1 MINHSLTFVL
11 LRLAIGMSMFCHGFV
26 RVFKLPKFS
35 AWMVEK
41 FANSMIPEAAVVP
54 FSYALPII
62 ELVIGVL
69 LLVGL
74 FTRVSLIVGGLT
86 MIALIFGSGMIED
99 WGALPSQMIHTFF
112 FAVLLSYLNYNQYS
126 VDEALKR

>member
-11 LRLAIGMSMFCHGFV
+11 LRLAIGTSMFCHGFV

-35 AWMVEK
+35 TWMVEK
-41 FANSMIPEAAVVP
+41 FADSMLPDALVIP
-54 FSYALPII
+54 FSYALPVI
-62 ELVIGVL
+62 ELVIGIL
-69 LLVGL
+69 LLIGW
-74 FTRVSLIVGGLT
+74 FTKQALVAGGLT
-86 MIALIFGSGMIED
+86 MIALIFGSGMLED

-112 FAVLLSYLNYNQYS
+112 FAVLLSHLNYNAYS

>member
-1 MINHSLTFVL
+1 MINNSLTFVI
-11 LRLAIGMSMFCHGFV
+11 LRLAIGTSMFCHGIV
-26 RVFKLPKFS
+26 RVVKLPKFS

-41 FANSMIPEAAVVP
+41 FVNSMLPEAIVIP

-69 LLVGL
+69 ILIGL
-74 FTRVSLIVGGLT
+74 FTRISLVVGGFT

-112 FAVLLSYLNYNQYS
+112 FAVLLSYMNYNAYS
-126 VDEALKR
+126 VDEMMKR